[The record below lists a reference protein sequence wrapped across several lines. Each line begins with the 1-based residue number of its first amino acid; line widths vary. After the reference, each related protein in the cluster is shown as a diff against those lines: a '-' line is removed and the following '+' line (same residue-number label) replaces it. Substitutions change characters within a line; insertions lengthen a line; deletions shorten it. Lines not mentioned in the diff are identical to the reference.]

1 MGERVWAGAPETDGK
16 ARKGIL
22 EADAT
27 PAEQGARVL
36 AKMLLPMPGPF
47 SPPAVDHWALLMDRA
62 RELSAIHETRTRLI
76 IEPDQWDL
84 PWAIIYTDPT
94 GVRP

>member
-1 MGERVWAGAPETDGK
+1 MGERVWAGAPEPQPS
-16 ARKGIL
+16 
-22 EADAT
+22 
-27 PAEQGARVL
+27 PAEGAKVL
-36 AKMLLPMPGPF
+36 AKVLLPMPGEF
-47 SPPAVDHWALLMDRA
+47 SPPAVHAWPLLMDRA
-62 RELSAIHETRTRLI
+62 RELAAIHETRTRLI